1 MQDQLAFKLVGWAN
15 AKRPAQALGVV
26 DLLDEPRQALCDILK
41 RLAATDVDVLGLRRL
56 HIKRRLPCETLPTN
70 PELPEMSAVRHP

>member
-41 RLAATDVDVLGLRRL
+41 RLAATDVDVLGLALLQSVVEGARR
-56 HIKRRLPCETLPTN
+56 
-70 PELPEMSAVRHP
+70 